1 LVQYQVPD
9 KERKRTMSLREN
21 NFLFMKKQIDEKKK
35 LLQLKYIED
44 EKKEAA
50 RLARLQKEKED

>member
-1 LVQYQVPD
+1 
-9 KERKRTMSLREN
+9 
-21 NFLFMKKQIDEKKK
+21 MKKQIDEKKK